1 MDTENFGDRQDAAT
15 LSSHGHHAF
24 MYVKA
29 TLGGKLRK
37 IEFVSGMGETEIYIY
52 HMGSL
57 GLPPSSQTA
66 AVLVKKGSFS

>member
-1 MDTENFGDRQDAAT
+1 MLQQSVAMVN
-15 LSSHGHHAF
+15 LLLVH
-24 MYVKA
+24 VKA

-57 GLPPSSQTA
+57 GLPPSSQSA